1 MSIFIIH
8 INYITYYRLYNLSYE
23 VLDVSLKIFKGYVK
37 NYFKGVRLKNCEN
50 CYWIIQIHI
59 SEQFQ

>member
-50 CYWIIQIHI
+50 CY
-59 SEQFQ
+59 